1 MDLTETTR
9 TALAA
14 LFPGEA
20 AATAPVA
27 GDDAPEAAAEP
38 ALFGISEPDPVRT
51 GTWLEVRCRPDQV
64 VSAAR
69 ILDDQG
75 FFLESIAGVDWPDS
89 GQMEV
94 LYDYNRLGGPTCRV
108 LVRARVARDE
118 PVLPTISRVFA
129 AADWHERETWDMFGV
144 IFDGHPALTR
154 ILMPD
159 DWKGH
164 PQRKDY
170 PLGGVDVEYKGAK
183 VPAPDN
189 RRNYS

>member
-94 LYDYNRLGGPTCRV
+94 LYDYNRLGGTTCRV

-118 PVLPTISRVFA
+118 PVLPTISSVFP
-129 AADWHERETWDMFGV
+129 AADWHERETFDFYGV
-144 IFDGHPALTR
+144 RFEGHANLIR
-154 ILMPD
+154 ILLPED
-159 DWKGH
+159 ADFH
-164 PQRKDY
+164 PLRKDY
-170 PLGGVDVEYKGAK
+170 QP
-183 VPAPDN
+183 
-189 RRNYS
+189 

>member
-9 TALAA
+9 AALAV

-20 AATAPVA
+20 AATSPAA
-27 GDDAPEAAAEP
+27 GDEAAVEP
-38 ALFGISEPDPVRT
+38 APFGISEPDPVRT

-64 VSAAR
+64 VEAAR

-94 LYDYNRLGGPTCRV
+94 LYDYNRLGGATCRV

-118 PVLPTISRVFA
+118 PVLPTISSVFP
-129 AADWHERETWDMFGV
+129 AADWHERET
-144 IFDGHPALTR
+144 FDFYGIRFEGHANLIR
-154 ILMPD
+154 ILLPED
-159 DWKGH
+159 ADFH
-164 PQRKDY
+164 PLRKDY
-170 PLGGVDVEYKGAK
+170 QP
-183 VPAPDN
+183 
-189 RRNYS
+189 

>member
-69 ILDDQG
+69 ILDELG

-94 LYDYNRLGGPTCRV
+94 LYDYNRLGGATCRV

-118 PVLPTISRVFA
+118 PVLPTISSVFP
-129 AADWHERETWDMFGV
+129 AADWHERETFDFYGV
-144 IFDGHPALTR
+144 RFEGHANLIR
-154 ILMPD
+154 ILLPED
-159 DWKGH
+159 ADFH
-164 PQRKDY
+164 PLRKDY
-170 PLGGVDVEYKGAK
+170 LP
-183 VPAPDN
+183 
-189 RRNYS
+189 

>member
-94 LYDYNRLGGPTCRV
+94 LYDYNRLGGATCRV

-118 PVLPTISRVFA
+118 PVLPTISSVFP
-129 AADWHERETWDMFGV
+129 AADWHERET
-144 IFDGHPALTR
+144 FDFYGIRFEGHANLIR
-154 ILMPD
+154 ILLPED
-159 DWKGH
+159 ADFH
-164 PQRKDY
+164 PLRKDY
-170 PLGGVDVEYKGAK
+170 LP
-183 VPAPDN
+183 
-189 RRNYS
+189 

>member
-94 LYDYNRLGGPTCRV
+94 LYDYNRLGGTTCRV

-118 PVLPTISRVFA
+118 PVLPTISSVFP
-129 AADWHERETWDMFGV
+129 AADWHERET
-144 IFDGHPALTR
+144 FDFYGIRFEGHANLIR
-154 ILMPD
+154 ILLPED
-159 DWKGH
+159 ADFH
-164 PQRKDY
+164 PLRKDY
-170 PLGGVDVEYKGAK
+170 LP
-183 VPAPDN
+183 
-189 RRNYS
+189 

>member
-27 GDDAPEAAAEP
+27 GDDAPGAAAEP

-94 LYDYNRLGGPTCRV
+94 LYDYNRLGGATCRV

-118 PVLPTISRVFA
+118 PVLPTISSVFP
-129 AADWHERETWDMFGV
+129 AADWHERET
-144 IFDGHPALTR
+144 FDFYGIRFEGHANLIR
-154 ILMPD
+154 ILLPED
-159 DWKGH
+159 ADFH
-164 PQRKDY
+164 PLRKDY
-170 PLGGVDVEYKGAK
+170 LP
-183 VPAPDN
+183 
-189 RRNYS
+189 

>member
-38 ALFGISEPDPVRT
+38 ALFGISEPDSVRT

-69 ILDDQG
+69 ILDEQG

-94 LYDYNRLGGPTCRV
+94 LYDYNRLGGATCRV
-108 LVRARVARDE
+108 LVRARVPRDE
-118 PVLPTISRVFA
+118 PVLPTISHVFP
-129 AADWHERETWDMFGV
+129 AADWHERETFDFYGV
-144 IFDGHPALTR
+144 RFEGHANLIR
-154 ILMPD
+154 ILLPED
-159 DWKGH
+159 ADFH
-164 PQRKDY
+164 PLRKDY
-170 PLGGVDVEYKGAK
+170 LP
-183 VPAPDN
+183 
-189 RRNYS
+189 

>member
-94 LYDYNRLGGPTCRV
+94 LYDYNRLGGATCRV

-118 PVLPTISRVFA
+118 PVLPTISSVFP
-129 AADWHERETWDMFGV
+129 AADWHERETFDFYGV
-144 IFDGHPALTR
+144 RFEGHANLIR
-154 ILMPD
+154 ILLPED
-159 DWKGH
+159 ADFH
-164 PQRKDY
+164 PLRKDY
-170 PLGGVDVEYKGAK
+170 QP
-183 VPAPDN
+183 
-189 RRNYS
+189 

>member
-9 TALAA
+9 AALAA

-27 GDDAPEAAAEP
+27 GDDAPGAAAEP

-94 LYDYNRLGGPTCRV
+94 LYDYNRLGGATCRV

-118 PVLPTISRVFA
+118 PVLPTISSVFP
-129 AADWHERETWDMFGV
+129 AADWHERET
-144 IFDGHPALTR
+144 FDFYGIRFEGHANLIR
-154 ILMPD
+154 ILLPED
-159 DWKGH
+159 ADFH
-164 PQRKDY
+164 PLRKDY
-170 PLGGVDVEYKGAK
+170 LP
-183 VPAPDN
+183 
-189 RRNYS
+189 

>member
-9 TALAA
+9 PALAA

-94 LYDYNRLGGPTCRV
+94 LYDYNRLGGTTCRV
-108 LVRARVARDE
+108 LVRARVPRDE
-118 PVLPTISRVFA
+118 PVLPTISHVFP
-129 AADWHERETWDMFGV
+129 AADWHEREPFDFYGV
-144 IFDGHPALTR
+144 RFEGHANLIR
-154 ILMPD
+154 ILLPED
-159 DWKGH
+159 ADFH
-164 PQRKDY
+164 PLRKDY
-170 PLGGVDVEYKGAK
+170 QP
-183 VPAPDN
+183 
-189 RRNYS
+189 

>member
-94 LYDYNRLGGPTCRV
+94 LYDYNRLGGATCRV
-108 LVRARVARDE
+108 LVRARVPRDE
-118 PVLPTISRVFA
+118 PVLPTISHIFP
-129 AADWHERETWDMFGV
+129 AADWHERETFDFYGV
-144 IFDGHPALTR
+144 RFEGHANLIR
-154 ILMPD
+154 ILLPED
-159 DWKGH
+159 ADFH
-164 PQRKDY
+164 PLRKDY
-170 PLGGVDVEYKGAK
+170 QP
-183 VPAPDN
+183 
-189 RRNYS
+189 

>member
-38 ALFGISEPDPVRT
+38 APFGISEPDPVRT

-89 GQMEV
+89 GKMEV
-94 LYDYNRLGGPTCRV
+94 LYDYNRLGGTTCRV
-108 LVRARVARDE
+108 LVRARVPRDE
-118 PVLPTISRVFA
+118 PVLPTISHIFP
-129 AADWHERETWDMFGV
+129 AADWHERETFDVYGV
-144 IFDGHPALTR
+144 RFEGHANLIR
-154 ILMPD
+154 ILLPED
-159 DWKGH
+159 ADFH
-164 PQRKDY
+164 PLRKDY
-170 PLGGVDVEYKGAK
+170 QP
-183 VPAPDN
+183 
-189 RRNYS
+189 

>member
-14 LFPGEA
+14 RFPGEA

-38 ALFGISEPDPVRT
+38 APFGISEPDPVRT

-94 LYDYNRLGGPTCRV
+94 LYDYNRLGGTTCRV
-108 LVRARVARDE
+108 LVRARVPRDE
-118 PVLPTISRVFA
+118 PVLPSNFGGA
-129 AADWHERETWDMFGV
+129 PACASLERPTCDFYGV
-144 IFDGHPALTR
+144 RFEGHANLIR
-154 ILMPD
+154 ILLPED
-159 DWKGH
+159 ADFH
-164 PQRKDY
+164 PLRKDY
-170 PLGGVDVEYKGAK
+170 QP
-183 VPAPDN
+183 
-189 RRNYS
+189 